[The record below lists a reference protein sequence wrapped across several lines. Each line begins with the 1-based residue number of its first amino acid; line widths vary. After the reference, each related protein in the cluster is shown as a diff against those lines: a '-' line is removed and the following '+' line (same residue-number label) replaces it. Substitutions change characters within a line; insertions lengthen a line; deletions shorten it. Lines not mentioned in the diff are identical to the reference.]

1 MLGTDAL
8 WAMPRRTK
16 LSSFQSRM
24 AEAGVW
30 QLDPVCGRKHS
41 DFRTGRK
48 SLKNCETML
57 SVHEGVRK
65 KLRKRTCL
73 SSFVSKIMAVFG
85 MSRF

>member
-48 SLKNCETML
+48 SLKNCE
-57 SVHEGVRK
+57 SE
-65 KLRKRTCL
+65 KL
-73 SSFVSKIMAVFG
+73 
-85 MSRF
+85 